1 MSVENEIRKA
11 SGKFYAALNSVLNG
25 DWTPMADVWSR
36 NPDVSIMHPI
46 GGGRIGWDE
55 VRKSWEGQAKHCSKG
70 HLRLSDQ
77 RIYVGSDFSYDLG
90 TEHLDVLLAGNEV
103 HTNFRVTNIYR
114 REGSD
119 WKMVPHHADLN
130 LTIVEIL
137 SMWETDQETS

>member
-77 RIYVGSDFSYDLG
+77 RIYVGSDFSYELG
-90 TEHLDVLLAGNEV
+90 TEHLDVLLAGKDSL
-103 HTNFRVTNIYR
+103 TNFRANPIYSYPGPDSTR
-114 REGSD
+114 RA
-119 WKMVPHHADLN
+119 HHPN
-130 LTIVEIL
+130 SIWTIVGFL
-137 SMWETDQETS
+137 T